1 MFLFTVLVITILI
14 LIAVVALVTGV
25 IGAGAIILFGD
36 VIIAIVLLVWLT
48 KKLFFRKKRK

>member
-1 MFLFTVLVITILI
+1 MFLFTVLIITILI
-14 LIAVVALVTGV
+14 LIAVVAFVTGV

-48 KKLFFRKKRK
+48 KKLFFKKRK